1 MACTSRDSRSQGD
14 RNGPARNSLS
24 QRVRSTVFCARSVIA
39 WLECV
44 GPVALWQPALGL
56 FPVRIS
62 TRSRSPFG
70 DDLARLGPPPTV
82 SSVALAFQRRTG
94 ANRCQHRGP
103 CAAKAGPGAR
113 SSKFRGGSSLAVC
126 CPLPREIARRIGV
139 AASTVRRSQSMAAAE
154 LLPYHFVVPVSCAT
168 HALRATIGERAEAPP
183 DSGFA
188 DYAGFS
194 GPFRT
199 TADVWRGR
207 PWWSRGDSNP

>member
-24 QRVRSTVFCARSVIA
+24 QRVRSTVSCARSVIA

-82 SSVALAFQRRTG
+82 SSVALAFHKED
-94 ANRCQHRGP
+94 RCQHRGP
-103 CAAKAGPGAR
+103 CALKVGPGAR
-113 SSKFRGGSSLAVC
+113 SSKFCGGSSLAAC

-139 AASTVRRSQSMAAAE
+139 AASTGSQVSIDGRRGTPPVP
-154 LLPYHFVVPVSCAT
+154 LHFVVPVSCAT